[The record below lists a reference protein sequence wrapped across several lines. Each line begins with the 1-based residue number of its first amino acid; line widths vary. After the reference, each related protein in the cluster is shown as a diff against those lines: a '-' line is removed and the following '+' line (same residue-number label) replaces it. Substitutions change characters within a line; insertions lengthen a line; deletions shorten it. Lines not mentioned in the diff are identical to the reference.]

1 MVLASGYAL
10 AAAHAQTAVRHPLLP
25 QAPMAPA
32 FQGELPAPSGVTDLK
47 FREFFKMPIGPRG
60 LEASDKLIALAGK
73 RVRILGYMARQE
85 TPAAGMFI
93 LAPLPVSLGDED
105 ESLSDDLPASSIF
118 VHVAGAGEA
127 RPGEARPVAYFSG
140 LLRLTGT
147 LRLGPHEESDGH
159 VSTVRLEL
167 DPEPAQALEPGSSD
181 QAAGKQ
187 AAG

>member
-1 MVLASGYAL
+1 MALASGCAL
-10 AAAHAQTAVRHPLLP
+10 TAAHAQTATPHALVQ
-25 QAPMAPA
+25 QAPVALA
-32 FQGELPAPSGVTDLK
+32 FQGELPPPSGVTDLK
-47 FREFFKMPIGPRG
+47 FGEFFMMPIGPRG
-60 LEASDKLIALAGK
+60 LEASVKLMELAGK

-85 TPAAGMFI
+85 KPAAGMFI

-118 VHVAGAGEA
+118 VHVAGAA
-127 RPGEARPVAYFSG
+127 SAMPVTYFSG

-167 DPEPAQALEPGSSD
+167 DPAQAQALEPGPSD
-181 QAAGKQ
+181 QAAGEH
-187 AAG
+187 AAR